1 MHIHILNMQINVYVY
16 NSMNIHEV
24 GTELLLVL
32 AVSRAVVHSPNVL
45 LDKTDVVTLLPL
57 KICVYW
63 LKQKLLD
70 LLMNWTH
77 ISWSINEVGKG
88 VQRERLKQIKLNL
101 KINCLRYFWYQIF
114 SKNVNFIDLKEWTYT
129 FIIYMYFQFHSG
141 KLNTV

>member
-1 MHIHILNMQINVYVY
+1 MHIHILKLQINVYVY
-16 NSMNIHEV
+16 NSMNINTV
-24 GTELLLVL
+24 GTKLLLGL
-32 AVSRAVVHSPNVL
+32 AVSRAVVHSWNIF
-45 LDKTDVVTLLPL
+45 TTLMSLYLPR
-57 KICVYW
+57 KFYVYW

>member
-16 NSMNIHEV
+16 NSNNIHEV
-24 GTELLLVL
+24 GTELLLGL

-77 ISWSINEVGKG
+77 ISWSINEVGKA
-88 VQRERLKQIKLNL
+88 VQRERLKQIELNL
-101 KINCLRYFWYQIF
+101 KINCLRYFLISNIF
-114 SKNVNFIDLKEWTYT
+114 KECELHWFKRVN
-129 FIIYMYFQFHSG
+129 IYFYHIHVFPVS
-141 KLNTV
+141 